1 MYTYFKKIGNTDH
14 ISASKSKVLS
24 DESIKPPS
32 TPDNSLALSLSYIG
46 TKTRVKCVG
55 ICLKQD
61 KIRFTHKKYKIYILF
76 MT

>member
-1 MYTYFKKIGNTDH
+1 M
-14 ISASKSKVLS
+14 S